1 MKEKDGGCGGRHR
14 CCGLLLDCFVFVFFF
29 FCPTD
34 QHAVRAGGG
43 QGALFSFFIVT
54 IAFDIFDN
62 ICLKHKELS
71 VNLTRI
77 VLFDSSGEHFRE
89 HEGRAKNA
97 LV

>member
-14 CCGLLLDCFVFVFFF
+14 CCGVAFGLLCLCFLCFSF

-43 QGALFSFFIVT
+43 QGALFSFVIVT

-62 ICLKHKELS
+62 IYLKHKELS

-77 VLFDSSGEHFRE
+77 VLFDISGEHF
-89 HEGRAKNA
+89 
-97 LV
+97 